1 MLASRFQEPER
12 ASVVLPTVTC
22 SSCAAP
28 IALSSLGDHICQ
40 PVPPIPRAQPS
51 RPAQIA
57 IPQSRQRA
65 PGWPPSRQETT
76 PSYPARPPFASP
88 SSAHPSP
95 VDLAAPRRPS
105 PNTLNP
111 HSPTNFPSIYSPQIK
126 TPSPSSPFFPNSAG
140 EYSSHPSPDHMQ
152 IPMVDTVVGGESGM
166 AGVGRRAFAAAAWS
180 VRAGVSLSAN
190 AKQHSAE
197 NIPGQE
203 PLHTRAPPQ
212 MTAWPQPQPQPR
224 PNIHHSHTAPIPQQ
238 REGPPARV
246 QGPAS
251 PPQRSYSAMDQR
263 TSPLKEHA
271 ARTVS
276 ISSSASSQ
284 ASGLVDLLSDKVQR
298 ESSNKRDFFEK
309 VKELNRSGSV
319 LTRSNTR
326 STSTSVDRRMVAS
339 PVGTA
344 FELDD
349 DYDNQPSAL
358 PWASPDLDE
367 TPRLHINTRAASPDR
382 AHRRQAT
389 SGSDTS
395 SDSSRSGRWGATSG
409 PESEEVVTP
418 SQSFDGL
425 ADRARGDVGLEQIG
439 EEDEDV
445 LGLMSK
451 VSMGDADEVEG
462 RMTASNSVSTIAS
475 GGYPI
480 TTVPNTTPNLKY
492 PLTYSHQRMPSAKSP
507 SATSKLAPP
516 SPLANAPRK
525 QKICQKCNEVV
536 GGPKRFVERDGVV
549 LCEKDWKKLYL
560 PSCRR
565 CTLPIEK
572 SAVSS
577 SDGQLKGKW
586 HRACFTCSDCDKPF
600 ADDDFYV
607 LGGKPWCQFHYHEQN
622 GTLCCSSSCRQPIE
636 GACIVLPGPN
646 PQRYHAGHFRCD
658 HRGGASGPHGC
669 RDSMDEYYD
678 VDGKR
683 YCERHA
689 GEMMRAVQRGGG
701 RELKAEKRRTRLI
714 DLSAM

>member
-22 SSCAAP
+22 SSCSAP
-28 IALSSLGDHICQ
+28 IALSSLGNHVCQ
-40 PVPPIPRAQPS
+40 PAPPMPRAQPS

-57 IPQSRQRA
+57 IPQSRQGV
-65 PGWPPSRQETT
+65 PGWNPSRQD
-76 PSYPARPPFASP
+76 PYSARPAFAGP

-95 VDLAAPRRPS
+95 TEFAIPRRPS
-105 PNTLNP
+105 ANTLTP
-111 HSPTNFPSIYSPQIK
+111 HSPNFPQAYSPQIK
-126 TPSPSSPFFPNSAG
+126 IPSPSSPFFPNSAG
-140 EYSSHPSPDHMQ
+140 GYSSHASPEHMQ
-152 IPMVDTVVGGESGM
+152 MHMVDTTTGGESGM

-180 VRAGVSLSAN
+180 VRAGVSLAAN
-190 AKQHSAE
+190 AKQRSAD
-197 NIPGQE
+197 NAHVQE
-203 PLHTRAPPQ
+203 PPQVRAPPQ
-212 MTAWPQPQPQPR
+212 TTAWPQAR
-224 PNIHHSHTAPIPQQ
+224 PEIHRSHTAAIPQQ
-238 REGPPARV
+238 REAAPLRV
-246 QGPAS
+246 QSPAS

-263 TSPLKEHA
+263 TSPLRGNA
-271 ARTVS
+271 GRGVS

-284 ASGLVDLLSDKVQR
+284 SGLADLLSGKAQR
-298 ESSNKRDFFEK
+298 LSSNKRDFFEK

-319 LTRSNTR
+319 LSRSNTMTTGK
-326 STSTSVDRRMVAS
+326 SNDRMVSS
-339 PVGTA
+339 PVDTS
-344 FELDD
+344 FDLDD
-349 DYDNQPSAL
+349 DYENQPSAL

-367 TPRLHINTRAASPDR
+367 TPRLHIDTHSASPER
-382 AHRRQAT
+382 VHRRQAT
-389 SGSDTS
+389 DSSDTS
-395 SDSSRSGRWGATSG
+395 SESSKSGRWGATSG

-425 ADRARGDVGLEQIG
+425 ADRARGEIRLGQIG
-439 EEDEDV
+439 EEEEDV

-451 VSMGDADEVEG
+451 VSMSDQDGG
-462 RMTASNSVSTIAS
+462 RIPPSGSVSTIAS
-475 GGYPI
+475 SPRYPT
-480 TTVPNTTPNLKY
+480 TTVPNTTPNYKHS
-492 PLTYSHQRMPSAKSP
+492 PKYSHQRMPSVKSP
-507 SATSKLAPP
+507 SASKLAPP
-516 SPLANAPRK
+516 SPSGSIARK
-525 QKICQKCNEVV
+525 QKSCQKCGEIV
-536 GGPKRFVERDGVV
+536 GGSKRFVKRDGIV

-607 LGGKPWCQFHYHEQN
+607 LRGKPWCQFHYHEQN

-636 GACIVLPGPN
+636 GACIVLPGPD

-658 HRGGASGPHGC
+658 HRGSSSSSHPC
-669 RDSMDEYYD
+669 KESMDEYYD

-689 GEMMRAVQRGGG
+689 GEMMRAVRRGGG